1 MSIYFTSILFIF
13 IDCSIVWMFH
23 SRKLNIPL
31 THFNPVLCFIS
42 FVLQRKTSDWFLYHM
57 QIKEYSQDIYRLIST
72 RLATA
77 LNFSLKPTPS
87 INIQQMLHG
96 QSLQCQFFILDL
108 NKSTDEKFSCLI
120 GSILQRWAAL

>member
-77 LNFSLKPTPS
+77 LNFSL
-87 INIQQMLHG
+87 
-96 QSLQCQFFILDL
+96 
-108 NKSTDEKFSCLI
+108 
-120 GSILQRWAAL
+120 